1 VSGGLR
7 IKNKPVA
14 LLSVGGF
21 ELVVIWL
28 LIKSLMTGDIA
39 LVKWHAMDP
48 VIGSR
53 RLDPQLV
60 AEHTQVYTSGAAPI
74 AFWASILLLG
84 TVAAGFGWLLVKV
97 IRA

>member
-1 VSGGLR
+1 MR

-14 LLSVGGF
+14 LISVGGF
-21 ELVVIWL
+21 ELVVVWL

-39 LVKWHAMDP
+39 FVKWHAMDP
-48 VIGSR
+48 VIGSHR
-53 RLDPQLV
+53 FDPQLT
-60 AEHTQVYTSGAAPI
+60 AEHTQIYSSAAAPI

-84 TVAAGFGWLLVKV
+84 AVAAGFGWLLVKV